1 MGDLIVNASLRT
13 IVIVVAALLLV
24 AASGWASTRSLSV
37 HVAGGSGHYNLQP
50 NLVGGPIHAS
60 NAQFW

>member
-1 MGDLIVNASLRT
+1 MIRTDPWETLFMGDLIVNASLRT

-50 NLVGGPIHAS
+50 I
-60 NAQFW
+60 W

>member
-1 MGDLIVNASLRT
+1 MIRTDPLETLFMGDLIMTSLRP

-24 AASGWASTRSLSV
+24 AASGRASTRSLIV

-50 NLVGGPIHAS
+50 I
-60 NAQFW
+60 W

>member
-13 IVIVVAALLLV
+13 IVIVVALLLV